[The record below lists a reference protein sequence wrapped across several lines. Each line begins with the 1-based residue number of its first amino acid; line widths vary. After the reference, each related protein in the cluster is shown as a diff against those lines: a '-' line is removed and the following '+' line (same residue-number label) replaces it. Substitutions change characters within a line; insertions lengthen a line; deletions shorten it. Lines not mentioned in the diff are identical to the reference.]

1 MNEDPM
7 NHRILLLVIVA
18 LFSTH
23 KSFGQL
29 LPPERYYSADGRIL
43 YAGGSPDPGWYD
55 LDSVRLVNLQFP
67 QSNYWS
73 LLQAN
78 YTSETLIP
86 ATLSVGNIILDSVG
100 VRFRGNTSYTSIP
113 NSQKKS
119 FAIETDFVVGG
130 QELMGYRNL
139 KFNNAHSDASFMR
152 EVLYNRLAMRHIPIA
167 KASFIRLSLNG
178 QDWGLYPNIQA
189 VDKAFLDE
197 WFLSNDGPLIRAT
210 RQTTGIPGG
219 GWGDGTAGMNFL
231 GVDTNLYKNYY
242 YLKSSDLAHPW
253 TYLMR
258 ACSVLAQTNA
268 GSIDTA
274 QAYLDIDKILWFL
287 AMENIFTDDD
297 SYVYKGKMD
306 YIVYY
311 EPETGLTTPLEY
323 DGNSTFTTNN
333 ATSSSWGPFK
343 NVTNANY
350 PLLNKL
356 LNIPQWRQRYLAH
369 YRTLLQEV
377 FNPSITNPLIDR
389 LDTLIASQVA
399 SDPKKLYST
408 AQYTSGVPALK
419 NFVQNRRNYLQANT
433 EVAQIAPKIDSAH
446 HLNSAL
452 QLLTA
457 PIPGE
462 VSWVRAFMAQGGT
475 PILEVRLHYSDRVVG
490 RFTSVQMYDDG
501 QHQDLAAGDGI
512 FGAQL
517 PAFTPFSLVRY
528 YIEAVGSNPAQSR
541 SYLPTGA
548 EHDVFVFRVEGQPT
562 GGGVVI
568 NEFVASNQTG
578 AQDESGGYA
587 DWVELHNTSAQA
599 ISLAGWY
606 LSDDQSNPLRWRI
619 PAGISIPAGGYLII
633 WADADSLDG
642 PLHTNFRLS
651 AAGEDVVLSNSAGQL
666 VDLVNFP
673 LQITDTAYARI
684 PNGTGPFTYRVPT
697 FAANNQGNP
706 SAVRPMTHQQLLL
719 YPNPARDW
727 LRVLLVAEGGSST
740 SLNSSSPGSA
750 LTPTLRIFDLQGRE
764 LPADVHVS
772 GGTEWMVDLQTIP
785 SGCYILEAKNGERT
799 QFARFIC
806 TH

>member
-1 MNEDPM
+1 
-7 NHRILLLVIVA
+7 
-18 LFSTH
+18 
-23 KSFGQL
+23 
-29 LPPERYYSADGRIL
+29 
-43 YAGGSPDPGWYD
+43 
-55 LDSVRLVNLQFP
+55 
-67 QSNYWS
+67 
-73 LLQAN
+73 
-78 YTSETLIP
+78 
-86 ATLSVGNIILDSVG
+86 
-100 VRFRGNTSYTSIP
+100 
-113 NSQKKS
+113 
-119 FAIETDFVVGG
+119 
-130 QELMGYRNL
+130 
-139 KFNNAHSDASFMR
+139 
-152 EVLYNRLAMRHIPIA
+152 
-167 KASFIRLSLNG
+167 
-178 QDWGLYPNIQA
+178 
-189 VDKAFLDE
+189 
-197 WFLSNDGPLIRAT
+197 
-210 RQTTGIPGG
+210 
-219 GWGDGTAGMNFL
+219 
-231 GVDTNLYKNYY
+231 
-242 YLKSSDLAHPW
+242 
-253 TYLMR
+253 R

-389 LDTLIASQVA
+389 LDTLIASHVA

-408 AQYTSGVPALK
+408 AQYTSGVPTLK

-490 RFTSVQMYDDG
+490 QFTSVQMYDDG

-528 YIEAVGSNPAQSR
+528 YIEAVGSNTAQSR

-633 WADADSLDG
+633 WTDADSLDG

-651 AAGEDVVLSNSAGQL
+651 ATGEDVVLSNSAGQL

-727 LRVLLVAEGGSST
+727 LHVLLVAEGGSST

-750 LTPTLRIFDLQGRE
+750 LTPTLRILDLQGRE
-764 LPADVHVS
+764 LTADVHGS

-785 SGCYILEAKNGERT
+785 SGCYILEAKYGGRS

>member
-1 MNEDPM
+1 MKLRALSLLFAIPT
-7 NHRILLLVIVA
+7 ILLNFHI
-18 LFSTH
+18 
-23 KSFGQL
+23 SFGQL
-29 LPPERYYSADGRIL
+29 LPPERHYSADGRIL
-43 YAGGSPDPGWYD
+43 YGGGSPDPGWYE
-55 LDSVRLVNLQFP
+55 LDSVRQVNLQFP
-67 QSNYWS
+67 QTNYWS

-86 ATLSVGNIILDSVG
+86 ATLTVGNMTLDSVG

-119 FAIETDFVVGG
+119 FAIETDFVRAG
-130 QELMGYRNL
+130 QELMGYKNL

-167 KASFIRLSLNG
+167 KASYIRLSLNG

-189 VDKAFLDE
+189 VDKTFLDE

-258 ACSVLAQTNA
+258 ACSVLSQT
-268 GSIDTA
+268 SLSTIDTA

-311 EPETGLTTPLEY
+311 EPETGLTIPLEY

-333 ATSSSWGPFK
+333 ATLSSWGPFK

-389 LDTLIASQVA
+389 LDTLIAAHVA
-399 SDPKKLYST
+399 SDPKKLYTTS
-408 AQYTSGVPALK
+408 QYTSGVPTLK
-419 NFVQNRRNYLQANT
+419 TFVQNRRNYLLANS

-452 QLLTA
+452 QVLTA

-475 PILEVRLHYSDRVVG
+475 PIQEVRLHFSDRVVG
-490 RFTSVQMYDDG
+490 RFTSVQMFDDG
-501 QHQDLAAGDGI
+501 QHQDLAAGDGV

-517 PAFTPFSLVRY
+517 PAFTPFSLIRY
-528 YIEAVGSNPAQSR
+528 YIEAIGANSAQSR

-548 EHDVFVFRVEGQPT
+548 EHDVFVFRIEGQPL

-568 NEFVASNQTG
+568 NEFVSSNQSG
-578 AQDESGGYA
+578 AQDESGGFA

-599 ISLAGWY
+599 ISLTGWY

-633 WADADSLDG
+633 WTDADSLDG

-651 AAGEDVVLSNSAGQL
+651 AAGEDVVLSDSSGQL

-684 PNGTGPFTYRVPT
+684 PNGTGPFVYRVPT

-706 SAVRPMTHQQLLL
+706 NAVRSLTPPQLLL

-727 LRVLLVAEGGSST
+727 LRVVLLADGST
-740 SLNSSSPGSA
+740 STVPNQITTSGAESETS
-750 LTPTLRIFDLQGRE
+750 LRILDLQGRE
-764 LPADVHVS
+764 LAANVNAT
-772 GGTEWMVDLQTIP
+772 GETEWTVELQTIP
-785 SGCYILEAKNGERT
+785 SGLYILEAKFGGRT
-799 QFARFIC
+799 QFARFVC

>member
-1 MNEDPM
+1 MNEYPM

-23 KSFGQL
+23 ESFGQL

-389 LDTLIASQVA
+389 LDTLIASHVA

-475 PILEVRLHYSDRVVG
+475 PILEIRLHYSDRVVG

-528 YIEAVGSNPAQSR
+528 YIEAVGSNAAQSR

-548 EHDVFVFRVEGQPT
+548 EHDVFVFRVEGQPI

-578 AQDESGGYA
+578 AQDESGGFA

-633 WADADSLDG
+633 WTDADSLDG

-727 LRVLLVAEGGSST
+727 LRVHLVAEGGST
-740 SLNSSSPGSA
+740 ISLSSSTPGPT
-750 LTPTLRIFDLQGRE
+750 LTPTLRILDLQGRE

-772 GGTEWMVDLQTIP
+772 GETEWMVDLQTIP
-785 SGCYILEAKNGERT
+785 SGCYLLEAKNGERT

>member
-1 MNEDPM
+1 MQLAK
-7 NHRILLLVIVA
+7 LLIFNL
-18 LFSTH
+18 LFLITQICY
-23 KSFGQL
+23 GQI
-29 LPPERYYSADGRIL
+29 LPPERFYSADGRIL
-43 YAGGSPDPGWYD
+43 YGGGNPNPGWYE
-55 LDSVRLVNLQFP
+55 LDSIRQVNLQFP
-67 QSNYWS
+67 QTNYWS

-86 ATLSVGNIILDSVG
+86 ANLTVGNISLDSVG
-100 VRFRGNTSYTSIP
+100 VRFRGNTSYTTIQ

-119 FAIETDFVVGG
+119 FAIETDFVRSG
-130 QELMGYRNL
+130 QELMGYKNL
-139 KFNNAHSDASFMR
+139 KFNNAHTDASFMR
-152 EVLYNRLAMRHIPIA
+152 EVLYNRLAKRHIPIA
-167 KASFIRLSLNG
+167 KASYVRLSLNG
-178 QDWGLYPNIQA
+178 QDWGIYPNIQA
-189 VDKAFLDE
+189 VDKTFLDE

-210 RQTTGIPGG
+210 RQTTGNPGG

-242 YLKSSDLAHPW
+242 YLKSSDLAEPW
-253 TYLMR
+253 NYLMR

-268 GSIDTA
+268 GTIDTA

-287 AMENIFTDDD
+287 ATENIFTDDD

-323 DGNSTFTTNN
+323 DGNSTFITNN
-333 ATSSSWGPFK
+333 ATSSNWGPFK

-369 YRTLLQEV
+369 YRTLLEEV
-377 FNPSITNPLIDR
+377 FNPVVTNPLIDR
-389 LDTLIASQVA
+389 LDTLIAAQVA

-408 AQYTSGVPALK
+408 AQYTSGVPGLK
-419 NFVQNRRNYLQANT
+419 TFVTNRRNYLLANS

-446 HLNSAL
+446 HLNCQL

-457 PIPGE
+457 PRPGE
-462 VSWVRAFMAQGGT
+462 LSWVRAFIGQGPTSAQ
-475 PILEVRLHYSDRVVG
+475 EVRLHYSNRVVG
-490 RFTSVQMYDDG
+490 IFNSILMYDDG
-501 QHQDLAAGDGI
+501 LHQDLVAGDGVY
-512 FGAQL
+512 GAQL
-517 PAFTPFSLVRY
+517 PAFTPFSMVRY
-528 YIEAVGSNPAQSR
+528 YIEAIGNNSAQSR

-548 EHDVFVFRVEGQPT
+548 EHDVFVFRVQGQPLS
-562 GGGVVI
+562 GGVVI
-568 NEFVASNQTG
+568 NEFVASNQSG
-578 AQDESGGYA
+578 AQDESGGFA
-587 DWVELHNTSAQA
+587 DWVELHNSSAQA
-599 ISLAGWY
+599 ISVGGWY

-619 PAGISIPAGGYLII
+619 PSGISIPAGGYLII
-633 WADADSLDG
+633 WTDADSLDG

-651 AAGEDVVLSNSAGQL
+651 AAGEDVVLSDSSGQL

-706 SAVRPMTHQQLLL
+706 NAVHNMAAFQLLL

-727 LRVLLVAEGGSST
+727 IRVLLNAGGSST
-740 SLNSSSPGSA
+740 TWNASTSDFTSPPS
-750 LTPTLRIFDLQGRE
+750 LRILDLQGRE
-764 LPADVHVS
+764 LPVELRVL
-772 GGTEWMVDLQTIP
+772 GEMEWMLDLQTIP
-785 SGCYILEAKNGERT
+785 SGLYMLEAKYRGRT
-799 QFARFIC
+799 QFSRFVC
-806 TH
+806 SH

>member
-1 MNEDPM
+1 MQLAK
-7 NHRILLLVIVA
+7 LLIFNL
-18 LFSTH
+18 LFLITQICY
-23 KSFGQL
+23 GQI
-29 LPPERYYSADGRIL
+29 LPPERFYSADGRIL
-43 YAGGSPDPGWYD
+43 YGGGNPNPGWYE
-55 LDSVRLVNLQFP
+55 LDSIRQVNLQFP
-67 QSNYWS
+67 QTNYWS

-86 ATLSVGNIILDSVG
+86 ANLTVGNISLDSVG
-100 VRFRGNTSYTSIP
+100 VRFRGNTSYTTIQ

-119 FAIETDFVVGG
+119 FAIETDFVRSG
-130 QELMGYRNL
+130 QELMGYKNL
-139 KFNNAHSDASFMR
+139 KFNNAHTDASFMR
-152 EVLYNRLAMRHIPIA
+152 EVLYNRLAKRHIPIA
-167 KASFIRLSLNG
+167 KASYVRLSLNG
-178 QDWGLYPNIQA
+178 QDWGIYPNIQA
-189 VDKAFLDE
+189 VDKTFLDE

-210 RQTTGIPGG
+210 RQTTGNPGG

-242 YLKSSDLAHPW
+242 YLKSSDLAEPW
-253 TYLMR
+253 NYLMR

-268 GSIDTA
+268 GTIDTA

-287 AMENIFTDDD
+287 ATENIFTDDD

-323 DGNSTFTTNN
+323 DGNSTFITNN
-333 ATSSSWGPFK
+333 ATSSNWGPFK

-369 YRTLLQEV
+369 YRTLLEEV
-377 FNPSITNPLIDR
+377 FNPVVTNPLIDR
-389 LDTLIASQVA
+389 LDTLIAAQVA

-408 AQYTSGVPALK
+408 AQYTSGVPGLK
-419 NFVQNRRNYLQANT
+419 TFVTNRRNYLLANS

-446 HLNSAL
+446 HLNSQL

-457 PIPGE
+457 PRPGE
-462 VSWVRAFMAQGGT
+462 LSWVRAFIGQGPTSAQ
-475 PILEVRLHYSDRVVG
+475 EVRLHYSNRVVG
-490 RFTSVQMYDDG
+490 IFNSILMYDDG
-501 QHQDLAAGDGI
+501 LHQDLVAGDGVY
-512 FGAQL
+512 GAQL
-517 PAFTPFSLVRY
+517 PAFTPFSMVRY
-528 YIEAVGSNPAQSR
+528 YIEAIGNNSAQSR

-548 EHDVFVFRVEGQPT
+548 EHDVFVFRVQGQPLS
-562 GGGVVI
+562 GGVVI
-568 NEFVASNQTG
+568 NEFVASNQSG
-578 AQDESGGYA
+578 AQDESGGFA
-587 DWVELHNTSAQA
+587 DWVELHNSSAQA
-599 ISLAGWY
+599 ISVGGWY

-619 PAGISIPAGGYLII
+619 PSGISIPAGGYLII
-633 WADADSLDG
+633 WTDADSLDG

-651 AAGEDVVLSNSAGQL
+651 AAGEDVVLSDSSGQL

-706 SAVRPMTHQQLLL
+706 NAVHNMAAFQLLL

-727 LRVLLVAEGGSST
+727 IRVLLNAGGSST
-740 SLNSSSPGSA
+740 TWNASTSDFTSPPS
-750 LTPTLRIFDLQGRE
+750 LRILDLQGRE
-764 LPADVHVS
+764 LPVELRVL
-772 GGTEWMVDLQTIP
+772 GEMEWMLDLQTIP
-785 SGCYILEAKNGERT
+785 SGLYMLEAKYRGRT
-799 QFARFIC
+799 QFSRFVC
-806 TH
+806 SH

>member
-242 YLKSSDLAHPW
+242 YLKSSDLAYPW

-389 LDTLIASQVA
+389 LDTLIASHVA

-528 YIEAVGSNPAQSR
+528 YIEAVGSNTAQSR

-548 EHDVFVFRVEGQPT
+548 EHDVFVFRVEGQPI

-568 NEFVASNQTG
+568 NEFVASNQSG
-578 AQDESGGYA
+578 AQDESGGFA

-633 WADADSLDG
+633 WTDADSLDG

-651 AAGEDVVLSNSAGQL
+651 AAGEDLVLSNSAGQL

-727 LRVLLVAEGGSST
+727 LRVHLVAEGGST
-740 SLNSSSPGSA
+740 ISLSSSTPGPT
-750 LTPTLRIFDLQGRE
+750 LTPTLRILDLQGRE

-772 GGTEWMVDLQTIP
+772 GETEWMVDLQTIP

>member
-1 MNEDPM
+1 MNLRALLIFLVLFLSI
-7 NHRILLLVIVA
+7 RISV
-18 LFSTH
+18 
-23 KSFGQL
+23 GQL

-43 YAGGSPDPGWYD
+43 YGGGSPDPGWYE
-55 LDSVRLVNLQFP
+55 LDSIRQVNLQFP
-67 QSNYWS
+67 QTNYWS

-86 ATLSVGNIILDSVG
+86 ATLTVGNLTLDSVG
-100 VRFRGNTSYTSIP
+100 VRFRGNTSYTTIT

-119 FAIETDFVVGG
+119 FAIETDFVRSG
-130 QELMGYRNL
+130 QKLMGYRNL
-139 KFNNAHSDASFMR
+139 KFNNAHTDASFMR
-152 EVLYNRLAMRHIPIA
+152 EVLYNQLAMRHIPIA
-167 KASFIRLSLNG
+167 KASYIRLSLNG

-189 VDKAFLDE
+189 VDKTFLDE

-210 RQTTGIPGG
+210 RQTAGVPGG
-219 GWGDGTAGMNFL
+219 QWGDGTAGMNFL

-242 YLKSSDLAHPW
+242 YLKSSDLAQPW

-258 ACSVLAQTNA
+258 ACSVLAQTSVT
-268 GSIDTA
+268 SIDTA

-287 AMENIFTDDD
+287 ATENIFTDDD

-323 DGNSTFTTNN
+323 DGNSTFITNN

-389 LDTLIASQVA
+389 LNTLIAAQVA
-399 SDPKKLYST
+399 SDPKKLYTTS
-408 AQYTSGVPALK
+408 QYTSGVPALK
-419 NFVQNRRNYLQANT
+419 TFVQNRRNYMLANA
-433 EVAQIAPKIDSAH
+433 EVALVAPLVDSAH
-446 HLNSAL
+446 HLNSQL

-475 PILEVRLHYSDRVVG
+475 PIQEVRLHYSDRVVG
-490 RFTSVQMYDDG
+490 RFTSVPMFDDG

-512 FGAQL
+512 YGAQL

-528 YIEAVGSNPAQSR
+528 YIEAIGANSAQSR

-548 EHDVFVFRVEGQPT
+548 EHDVFVFRIQGQPL

-568 NEFVASNQTG
+568 NEFVASNQSG
-578 AQDESGGYA
+578 AQDESGGFA

-599 ISLAGWY
+599 ISLSGWY
-606 LSDDQSNPLRWRI
+606 LSDDQSNPQRWRI
-619 PAGISIPAGGYLII
+619 PSGISIPAGGYLII
-633 WADADSLDG
+633 WTDADSLDG

-651 AAGEDVVLSNSAGQL
+651 AAGEDVVLSNSSGQL

-684 PNGTGPFTYRVPT
+684 PNGTGPFTYRSPT

-706 SAVRPMTHQQLLL
+706 NAVHTLAPLQLLL

-727 LRVLLVAEGGSST
+727 LRVVLLADGSSSTTLNPST
-740 SLNSSSPGSA
+740 SGLVSPPSVRV
-750 LTPTLRIFDLQGRE
+750 LDLQGRV
-764 LPADVHVS
+764 LPTEVRIS
-772 GGTEWMVDLQTIP
+772 GETEWMVDLQTIP
-785 SGCYILEAKNGERT
+785 AGLYILEAKYGGRI
-799 QFARFIC
+799 QFARFVC
-806 TH
+806 VH